1 MSPKMSALQIV
12 IHLAFIMVKKG
23 LENGISS
30 SALGSSRR
38 LRQASSRRRPHTS
51 WSLVPASKYCR
62 EPIVSRALRPPD
74 SAMNCCPGNRGSGG
88 AQIRNHVS
96 FGRSADGAMP
106 WDEPGHGM
114 SPGPVKDF
122 GEGDIASGKLPPA
135 GGVMVRL

>member
-1 MSPKMSALQIV
+1 MAFRLALWAARGACVRHRPVADPI
-12 IHLAFIMVKKG
+12 L
-23 LENGISS
+23 
-30 SALGSSRR
+30 LGHWFLHR
-38 LRQASSRRRPHTS
+38 
-51 WSLVPASKYCR
+51 KYCR

-106 WDEPGHGM
+106 WDEPGHGR